1 MPPARC
7 TEGQRTAPFPP
18 RPSCASPNS
27 HSRCHRCCC
36 RCHTTPGMLSR
47 AGKKKVF
54 GWYFYIFS
62 PRFFFFF
69 PKSLFQS
76 PPRAGA
82 RRLGTRASSAAPSC
96 SPRGLP
102 GQGRAFSPEAL
113 PASPLPSPGPG
124 LAGLRGNDN
133 GGASSPSKERE
144 GCRKPGA
151 RCSPGHLLFFL
162 RGSNPD

>member
-62 PRFFFFF
+62 PRFFFPRVYFRA
-69 PKSLFQS
+69 PRGQVRAASGPAHLPRPRLAPPAASPGRAEPSPRRPCRPPRSLPRARGSQGS
-76 PPRAGA
+76 AAMTTAAPPPRA
-82 RRLGTRASSAAPSC
+82 RSEKAA
-96 SPRGLP
+96 GN
-102 GQGRAFSPEAL
+102 
-113 PASPLPSPGPG
+113 PG
-124 LAGLRGNDN
+124 LA
-133 GGASSPSKERE
+133 AAQVIS
-144 GCRKPGA
+144 C
-151 RCSPGHLLFFL
+151 FF
-162 RGSNPD
+162 

>member
-62 PRFFFFF
+62 PRFFFF
-69 PKSLFQS
+69 PKSLFHS

>member
-62 PRFFFFF
+62 PRFFFFSPRVYF
-69 PKSLFQS
+69 RAPRGQVRVASGPAHLPRPRLAPPAASPGRAEPSPRRPCRPPRSLPRARGSQGS
-76 PPRAGA
+76 AAMTTAAPPPRA
-82 RRLGTRASSAAPSC
+82 RSEKAA
-96 SPRGLP
+96 GN
-102 GQGRAFSPEAL
+102 
-113 PASPLPSPGPG
+113 PG
-124 LAGLRGNDN
+124 LA
-133 GGASSPSKERE
+133 AAQVIS
-144 GCRKPGA
+144 C
-151 RCSPGHLLFFL
+151 FF
-162 RGSNPD
+162 